1 MMPAMSRQ
9 VRWRTKFLWLV
20 VLLFV
25 WGCTKNHGVPA
36 VALDYLEFK
45 RISDLDIYEVKF
57 ASNIDF
63 FNIFEPGK
71 RPVSSILR
79 CSLGIDEV
87 SVDHNVNQYSASG
100 LVSVSQP
107 TRNGEL
113 FVYSSALSFYENMN
127 VGRSRRTLNA
137 DELQRILQGKQFVP
151 CVYTATAFGFKAYR
165 SATMRLPVADIFR
178 EVGIQ

>member
-1 MMPAMSRQ
+1 MMPVVPEQTRRLSR
-9 VRWRTKFLWLV
+9 FIWLA
-20 VLLFV
+20 VLPFF

-36 VALDYLEFK
+36 VALDYQGLK
-45 RISDLDIYEVKF
+45 RISDFDIYEVKF
-57 ASNIDF
+57 SSNIDF

-71 RPVSSILR
+71 RPISSILR
-79 CSLGIDEV
+79 CSLGVDEV

-107 TRNGEL
+107 TRNGEFL
-113 FVYSSALSFYENMN
+113 VYSSALSFYENMN
-127 VGRSRRTLNA
+127 GVRSRRTLNA
-137 DELQRILQGKQFVP
+137 DELQRILQDKQFVP

-165 SATMRLPVADIFR
+165 SATMRVPVADIFR

>member
-1 MMPAMSRQ
+1 MVPV
-9 VRWRTKFLWLV
+9 VRKQARWKSKFLWLA
-20 VLLFV
+20 VLPFF
-25 WGCTKNHGVPA
+25 WGCTKDHGVPA
-36 VALDYLEFK
+36 VALDYLEFR
-45 RISDLDIYEVKF
+45 RISDFDIYEVKF
-57 ASNIDF
+57 SSNIDF

-71 RPVSSILR
+71 RPISSILR

-87 SVDHNVNQYSASG
+87 PVEPDVNQYSASG
-100 LVSVSQP
+100 LVSVSQS
-107 TRNGEL
+107 TRSGEL
-113 FVYSSALSFYENMN
+113 LVYSSELSFYENMN
-127 VGRSRRTLNA
+127 GGRSRRTLNT